1 MLSLSEQTPSSPV
14 MPFSPSDSS
23 ISTSIESRLDNLLD
37 RSVVSRRGT
46 WSFESDEADDF
57 CSELGAKVARVGV
70 LASSCRDDGS
80 RSCDCCK
87 VVLGRGVEEKEEEE
101 GGVVICDSSLMGSS
115 MSEFTGRKGGVEV
128 VRIGVL
134 ESSCR
139 DDRS

>member
-1 MLSLSEQTPSSPV
+1 

-23 ISTSIESRLDNLLD
+23 ISTSIESRLDDLLD
-37 RSVVSRRGT
+37 RSVFSRRAT
-46 WSFESDEADDF
+46 WSFESDEADF

-70 LASSCRDDGS
+70 LESSCRDDGS

-87 VVLGRGVEEKEEEE
+87 AVLGRDVEEKEE
-101 GGVVICDSSLMGSS
+101 GRVVICDSSLMDSS
-115 MSEFTGRKGGVEV
+115 MSEFTGRKGGAAVA
-128 VRIGVL
+128 RIDAL